1 MVKLGYNCNDFM
13 NQIESSQEI
22 LLAAGWLIS
31 TQNVLEIFISQLNRP
46 IDDEYFKEK
55 HFQVK
60 TIIVYWIIFEF
71 TQIFHLHIVSHMPMI
86 IALLMKI
93 VFKYF

>member
-22 LLAAGWLIS
+22 LLAVGWLIS
-31 TQNVLEIFISQLNRP
+31 TQDVLEIFISQLNRP

-60 TIIVYWIIFEF
+60 IIIVYTNFSSAYSFSHANDNSSTYEDYFKIFLKKEF
-71 TQIFHLHIVSHMPMI
+71 FM
-86 IALLMKI
+86 
-93 VFKYF
+93 